1 MTTKPRKI
9 ARALGWIRSHLV
21 SLALVTIFLFVGL
34 FIGDVIF
41 DDPLFHR
48 REMTLF
54 ASRNSL
60 SQDFTNIIRWMEEG
74 NIDVD
79 KWITHRADFDD
90 LPNVFEEWLNPES
103 KVIKAMVSL

>member
-1 MTTKPRKI
+1 MKNAFNYVAFGGK
-9 ARALGWIRSHLV
+9 LV
-21 SLALVTIFLFVGL
+21 FVGL

-74 NIDVD
+74 KIDVD